1 MTVITIIIEIK
12 YYHFCGHN
20 FQCIFASLFDALL
33 QTFICLFAPAFNGL
47 IDMINGYI
55 CISIGGAS
63 KMDVGLTVCIVD
75 IQSGF
80 TIIGKSFEQFAA
92 IINRLSCSSSTRC
105 DVIIN
110 GLLCP
115 FHGVFNFTVL
125 TTSTLTIITIGI
137 GFCLSCVSLQHTQ
150 IAVTKRII
158 KMDPGDTRIGVVA
171 LLPATT
177 ITITRFENIFEGLL
191 VTPLTKVITTVVP
204 GIGFEYGLETI
215 HQHYDDIIAR
225 NDNDIR
231 DLLSLRVIGIYQNR
245 IIFDISE
252 NENENENQIRFR
264 IFTCFNEYV
273 LQEYLYYNEI
283 NNEYTFCCNCNEN
296 CCKQ

>member
-33 QTFICLFAPAFNGL
+33 ETFICLFAPAFNGL

-63 KMDVGLTVCIVD
+63 KMDVGLTVNVCIVD

-110 GLLCP
+110 GYRLLCP

-137 GFCLSCVSLQHTQ
+137 GFCLIVMC
-150 IAVTKRII
+150 
-158 KMDPGDTRIGVVA
+158 
-171 LLPATT
+171 
-177 ITITRFENIFEGLL
+177 
-191 VTPLTKVITTVVP
+191 ITT
-204 GIGFEYGLETI
+204 THTNCSDKKN
-215 HQHYDDIIAR
+215 HQNGSRRYTNRCSSITTSN
-225 NDNDIR
+225 NDN
-231 DLLSLRVIGIYQNR
+231 
-245 IIFDISE
+245 
-252 NENENENQIRFR
+252 
-264 IFTCFNEYV
+264 
-273 LQEYLYYNEI
+273 
-283 NNEYTFCCNCNEN
+283 NN
-296 CCKQ
+296 KV